1 MSTQQQAMPHL
12 QPKCQQASPPEE
24 SASNYSSTSR
34 EDILAVPKIWTKKAY
49 QWCVEHRA
57 VPRPWHLEGRW
68 GSRTHQVD
76 DGRMGFPIV
85 SSSSENLLLQFI
97 EDSRNKINGHEAKD
111 GKGLSPEFTE
121 HILNVPG
128 VEILKQQPYV
138 ESKRARDNPIF
149 DATIHAER
157 ERPTKRARIE
167 RPNSSSPLQPL
178 SSSSLS
184 STSAP
189 QPQMNAPVN
198 NKQQCTFTYA
208 ELFCGIGGFGVA
220 LDAMGGHCLMVSEL
234 DETCREMYMENFPNK
249 PPMDRI
255 FGDIYQVKESDFPA
269 RGTLDLLV

>member
-1 MSTQQQAMPHL
+1 MSTQQQPQL
-12 QPKCQQASPPEE
+12 QQQCQQASPPQE
-24 SASNYSSTSR
+24 SVSKFSSTRSR

-76 DGRMGFPIV
+76 GERMGFPIV
-85 SSSSENLLLQFI
+85 SSSSDNLFLQSIADSHSKISGKESENANSLPSELI
-97 EDSRNKINGHEAKD
+97 E
-111 GKGLSPEFTE
+111 L
-121 HILNVPG
+121 ILHVPG
-128 VEILKQQPYV
+128 VEILKQQPCI

-167 RPNSSSPLQPL
+167 RLNASSSLHTL
-178 SSSSLS
+178 SSSSSLS
-184 STSAP
+184 SSSP
-189 QPQMNAPVN
+189 QPQTNTPG
-198 NKQQCTFTYA
+198 NKPQCTFTYA

-220 LDAMGGHCLMVSEL
+220 LEAMGGQCLMVSEL

-249 PPMDRI
+249 PPKDHI
-255 FGDIYQVKESDFPA
+255 FGDIYQVKESDFPE